1 MLLSTLFF
9 AMMNSM
15 VKYLADYGAFQL
27 VFFRSLGTLVFSMSF
42 LLYRKIPIFG
52 NQTKLL
58 FLRGF
63 TGASSMVLFFL
74 ALQFMTLGSAVTLR
88 YTAPLFVALLTV
100 MFMGEKIKFIQWIFF
115 AISFAGVVLVKGF
128 DATVNFFGLTIIIL
142 SSITSAITYILI
154 SKIGS
159 KDHYMVIIN
168 YFMLM
173 ATLTGAFGCLFEWK
187 TPQGIAWFYFIL
199 LGITGLIAQVLMT
212 KAFQIGPA
220 HTIAPFK
227 FVEVIFSLAFGV
239 LVFLDVYTLYSLLGM
254 GMIILGLVLNA
265 RYKKVK
271 GRDYYSF

>member
-142 SSITSAITYILI
+142 
-154 SKIGS
+154 
-159 KDHYMVIIN
+159 
-168 YFMLM
+168 
-173 ATLTGAFGCLFEWK
+173 C
-187 TPQGIAWFYFIL
+187 
-199 LGITGLIAQVLMT
+199 
-212 KAFQIGPA
+212 
-220 HTIAPFK
+220 
-227 FVEVIFSLAFGV
+227 
-239 LVFLDVYTLYSLLGM
+239 
-254 GMIILGLVLNA
+254 
-265 RYKKVK
+265 
-271 GRDYYSF
+271 